1 MTRHQFTQEELSLGG
16 RRGGAALRDRSRRI
30 REEREASIVRI
41 ARRVGPRETV
51 EAYRTF
57 VQVCLEVGWPTVSY
71 RTFSIYIAT
80 LEDRGLLR
88 RTVIVGHGG
97 TFSTLEAVR

>member
-1 MTRHQFTQEELSLGG
+1 MTPHAFTRDELILGG
-16 RRGGAALRDRSRRI
+16 RRGGAARRDRSRRI
-30 REEREASIVRI
+30 REERESSIVRI
-41 ARRVGPRETV
+41 VRRRGLLETIEV
-51 EAYRTF
+51 YRTF
-57 VQVCLEVGWPTVSY
+57 LQVCVEVGWRTVSY